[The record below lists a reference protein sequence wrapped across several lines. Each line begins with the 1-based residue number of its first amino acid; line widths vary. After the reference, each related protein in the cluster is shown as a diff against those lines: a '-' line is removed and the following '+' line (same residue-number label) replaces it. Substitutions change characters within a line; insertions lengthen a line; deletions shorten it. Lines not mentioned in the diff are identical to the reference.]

1 MRRDALAIS
10 TRVRFLPVVL
20 GCALAFCSAALAAD
34 APSAT
39 PPAPPLEARPAV
51 AVEPALPVE
60 PAGCADAAD
69 TAVNASLLLSGAE
82 ETAGGSGSK
91 CCDPSSE
98 PGVGGNPFCFEGHT
112 CCADGQWR
120 CNNPDATPSCPGGQ
134 VCSSSCGLSGAT
146 CNADADCC
154 SGMCKGNHRCK

>member
-10 TRVRFLPVVL
+10 TRTRLFPFVL
-20 GCALAFCSAALAAD
+20 GCALACCGAAFAAD
-34 APSAT
+34 APSI
-39 PPAPPLEARPAV
+39 
-51 AVEPALPVE
+51 VEPIQPLDVRPTIAAEAMLPAE

-69 TAVNASLLLSGAE
+69 PAVNASLLPSDSQ

-91 CCDPSSE
+91 CCDPSRE
-98 PGVGGNPFCFEGHT
+98 PGVGGNPLCFEGHT

-120 CNNPDATPSCPGGQ
+120 CNNADATPSCPAGQ

-146 CNADADCC
+146 CNTNADCC
-154 SGMCKGNHRCK
+154 SGTCKGNHRCK